1 MHAAAVREERPVT
14 VTVQRAQAI
23 TGLGHTTIHALLK
36 EGRLKSTTVGNRRL
50 IFFDSIE
57 TLLAEKQ

>member
-1 MHAAAVREERPVT
+1 MHAAALRQEKPVT

-23 TGLGHTTIHALLK
+23 TGLGHTTIYALVK

-50 IFFDSIE
+50 IFFESIE
-57 TLLAEKQ
+57 ALLAEEQ